1 LKTYLKYNNI
11 IVECFP
17 KNALKLSHKKNT
29 DEVFLRRDLTESLI
43 FVDDDANGHFDFS
56 NIINQVLCTEFT
68 FYIPEK
74 EFSASFFITE
84 CEIDEY
90 RRTLTVKPIV
100 IDEYTPI
107 DNVIGEKINLSA
119 KDIGETQIK
128 LGNISYNVTNW
139 WFTLDNDTIFQDW
152 EHMDIDT
159 DGSSNHFYEPKFN
172 EDRPWFPPIGT
183 LTRLYRYT
191 VTVKSLSPYWDE
203 SHNLHY
209 DAHCKIILNYRT
221 EIVCTGEV
229 LSSGDGWQIKEDI
242 SDEFKIYHRRYG
254 GNIDQTYAEIPS
266 THISNP
272 SISEPGGWLQPAPGY
287 DFVEQASFVMDNY
300 NPNPEQYNQ
309 EVGSYPF
316 LTFLKSY
323 YLGNL
328 EIESQFFN
336 DEINPIAVL
345 LGLTFSTKY
354 LYVSIFSNFALEI
367 AGLPVERRATKTEI
381 TLKEIFDFLYSL
393 FRVRWDIHNGKLR
406 LEHEYF
412 YENHYSYGSVNPL
425 IKNINNYNNY
435 IYSFSSPDINKGRKL
450 SYNDS
455 RTEEFSE
462 HALTFKSGNTL
473 CVHQLKD
480 YDSESISIFCNDIN
494 YVLYNWDEIR
504 GATGL
509 IMLHS
514 DSNNEIISSISEY
527 DNSTIIPNGF
537 LSILNSL
544 RYFHSMLGYFT
555 NAVLESKDVNGT
567 RTFDINIKRL
577 KRVKLQKDVMI
588 NSSDFKTDYTYI
600 TPIGQGVVEEAEED
614 LNNGTVNL
622 TLLYD

>member
-17 KNALKLSHKKNT
+17 KNALKLSYKKNT

-43 FVDDDANGHFDFS
+43 FVDDDVNGHFDFS
-56 NIINQVLCTEFT
+56 NIINQVLCTEFI

-107 DNVIGEKINLSA
+107 DNLIGEKINVSA
-119 KDIGETQIK
+119 KDILEADIK
-128 LGNISYNVTNW
+128 LGNISYSVTNW
-139 WFTLDNDTIFQDW
+139 WYTSEEEVFIEDW
-152 EHMDIDT
+152 EKLDLSFTRDRY
-159 DGSSNHFYEPKFN
+159 YEPPFN
-172 EDRPWFPPIGT
+172 REGNFIPPVGT
-183 LTRLYRYT
+183 LTRLYRYV
-191 VTVKSLSPYWDE
+191 VTLKYTEIDNYGE
-203 SHNLHY
+203 KKY
-209 DAHCKIILNYRT
+209 HCRLVLNYRT
-221 EIVCTGEV
+221 ETVCTGEV
-229 LSSGDGWQIKEDI
+229 LSSGDGWQVKEDI
-242 SDEFKIYHRRYG
+242 SDQFKIYHRRYG
-254 GNIDQTYAEIPS
+254 GNFNANYNELPGSEI
-266 THISNP
+266 INP
-272 SISEPGGWLQPAPGY
+272 FITPNNWIGEQYPAVGY
-287 DFVEQASFVMDNY
+287 DFVEQHTFFIDNY
-300 NPNPEQYNQ
+300 FADLNHYNTT
-309 EVGSYPF
+309 VGSYPLLQF
-316 LTFLKSY
+316 IKSY
-323 YLGNL
+323 YLGNI

-425 IKNINNYNNY
+425 IININNYNNY
-435 IYSFSSPDINKGRKL
+435 IYSFSSPDINKGKKL

-455 RTEEFSE
+455 KTEEFTE
-462 HALTFKSGNTL
+462 HTLTFKSGNTL

-480 YDSESISIFCNDIN
+480 YDSESIATFCNDIN

-514 DSNNEIISSISEY
+514 DSNNEIINSISEY

-544 RYFHSMLGYFT
+544 RYFHSILGYFT
-555 NAVLESKDVNGT
+555 NAVLESKNVNGT

-588 NSSDFKTDYTYI
+588 NSSDFRTDYTYI